1 VTVTINTTKILGV
14 QYCYSSSTTYYGST
28 ISSYVY
34 NTCCLANY
42 LQTSILGYLHVVYI
56 HYITE

>member
-42 LQTSILGYLHVVYI
+42 LQTSSNKHSIL
-56 HYITE
+56 